1 MGLTEQRHLAAIMFT
16 DLVGYS
22 TLTQRNEKLALEL
35 LEEHRRLFRELF
47 PKFEGREVETTG
59 DGFLVEF
66 GSSLAA
72 ARCAI
77 EMQRAI
83 STRNLSAALDRQI
96 QVRIGIHVGD
106 VVHKDGHVLGDGV
119 NIAARLQPL
128 AEPGGICIS
137 VDVARQIQHN
147 LEAAVVS
154 IGQAALKNI
163 RLPME
168 ICRIVLPWEKQEV
181 ARSAEV
187 HQPEKATA
195 PRSQRKWALAL
206 LAIVSIAIVSA
217 GVWWTKQRFGAASN
231 PTAES
236 QGTIAPVTPA
246 APDTKS
252 VAVLP
257 FVNMSSDKENDYLS
271 DGLSEELCTALAQ
284 VRGLRVPARTSC
296 FVFKGKTDDIQK
308 IGQLLHVANVLE
320 GSVSQ
325 SGNKLRI
332 TVQLI
337 NVADGFHLWATNYDR
352 DMSDLLALRSEIA
365 QQVVA
370 AMRVQL
376 LHGEREQLAKKET
389 QNPEAH
395 RLYLLGC
402 SLWNQ
407 RTADGVK
414 RALDYF
420 EQALVQDPN
429 YALAQVGVANC
440 YLMLPEYAGVPSTE
454 AMPKARAAALTALKL
469 DDTLGEAHAV
479 LANIRMSGW
488 DWQRAEAECRQ
499 AIELAPNYATA
510 HQWYAGCLRDLGRF
524 DEATREIQRAQELD
538 PLSPIIIVNVGSIFY
553 RQGHYDQDIAACR
566 AALELNPNFRAAHE
580 MLGEVYLM
588 KQRYSEAITEFQTM
602 RESIGNVPFGLG
614 TLGYAYGR
622 SGRVDEAGKVLDELT
637 GYLGKGYEVRYD
649 IALVYNGLGDRERT
663 LDWLEKAFEAHSDG
677 ITVLDYY
684 PLWQN
689 IHSEP
694 RVHAMLKK
702 MGMEK

>member
-1 MGLTEQRHLAAIMFT
+1 MFT

-22 TLTQRNEKLALEL
+22 ALTQRNEKLALEL

-83 STRNLSAALDRQI
+83 STRNLSAAPDRQI

-137 VDVARQIQHN
+137 EDVARQIQHN
-147 LEAAVVS
+147 LEAVVVS

-163 RLPME
+163 RLPVKV
-168 ICRIVLPWEKQEV
+168 CRIVLPWEKQEA

-187 HQPEKATA
+187 QQPEKPMA
-195 PRSQRKWALAL
+195 PRSQWKWALAL
-206 LAIVSIAIVSA
+206 LAIVSIAIA
-217 GVWWTKQRFGAASN
+217 GGGVWWTKQRFGVASN
-231 PTAES
+231 PTPGS
-236 QGTIAPVTPA
+236 QGTSASATPA
-246 APDTKS
+246 VPDTKS

-257 FVNMSSDKENDYLS
+257 FVNMSSDKENEYLS
-271 DGLSEELCTALAQ
+271 DGLSEELITALTQ

-337 NVADGFHLWATNYDR
+337 KVADGFHLWATNYDR
-352 DMSDLLALRSEIA
+352 EMSDLLALRSEIA

-370 AMRVQL
+370 VMRVQL
-376 LHGEREQLAKKET
+376 LHGERKQLEKKGTE
-389 QNPEAH
+389 NPEAH

-407 RTADGVK
+407 RTGDSAK
-414 RALDYF
+414 RALEYF
-420 EQALVQDPN
+420 EQALLKDPK

-440 YLMLPEYAGVPSTE
+440 YILLPEYADVPGRE
-454 AMPKARAAALTALKL
+454 ATTKARAAALTALKL
-469 DDTLGEAHAV
+469 DETLGEAHAV
-479 LANIRMSGW
+479 LALTREIER
-488 DWQRAEAECRQ
+488 DWPGAEAEYRQ
-499 AIELAPNYATA
+499 AIELTPNYATA
-510 HQWYAGCLRDLGRF
+510 HQWYAGCLRLLGRF
-524 DEATREIQRAQELD
+524 DEAHREIERAQELD
-538 PLSPIIIVNVGSIFY
+538 PLSPIIKVNVGVNFFL
-553 RQGHYDQDIAACR
+553 QGHYDQAIAAYR
-566 AALELNPNFRAAHE
+566 AAIELNPNFRVAHQ
-580 MLGEVYLM
+580 MLGNVYLM
-588 KQRYSEAITEFQTM
+588 KQMYSEAMTEFQTM
-602 RESIGNVPFGLG
+602 RESIGNVPYGLG
-614 TLGYAYGR
+614 DLGYAYGI
-622 SGRVDEAGKVLDELT
+622 SGRVKEASQVLDELT
-637 GYLGKGYEVRYD
+637 GFLGKGYEVQYGM
-649 IALVYNGLGDRERT
+649 AQVYNGLGDREKT
-663 LDWLEKAFEAHSDG
+663 LDWLEKAVEAQSDG
-677 ITVLDYY
+677 ITDLDYN

-689 IHSEP
+689 VRSEP
-694 RVHAMLKK
+694 RVLALLKK